1 MRKLFQVTA
10 ALAVL
15 LFVSSAGFAAN
26 AADFYLSLLRRGVA
40 DFDAGRY
47 QSALPPLRIAAF
59 GLIEASDRYQVA
71 QVYVALAADRLG
83 QADAA
88 REAAQR
94 VVAAERV
101 QKSFASLAIPA
112 PVRASFETLANKA
125 LTASEIAALTAP
137 AQPKAE
143 QPKPKQEVESKPPP
157 QQPAKAPETTPAAPA
172 PKNPPRTETQ
182 PPAKPA
188 PATTKPP
195 APKPV
200 PTAADFAAAE
210 KALAA
215 GELAEAQRIYRR
227 IVALSLT
234 HAEALRVA
242 EGFYRARDFA
252 GVLRAFDKAGTLA
265 RGEEPYRY
273 YRAVALYETGQIAA
287 AKKELAA
294 ALPFIQL
301 TPDVTANRRKIEGAK

>member
-47 QSALPPLRIAAF
+47 QSALPQLRIAAF
-59 GLIEASDRYQVA
+59 GLIEASDRYQLA
-71 QVYVALAADRLG
+71 QVYLALSADRLE

-101 QKSFASLAIPA
+101 QKSFAALAIPA
-112 PVRASFETLANKA
+112 PVRESFEALAKKA
-125 LTASEIAALTAP
+125 LTASEIATLTAP
-137 AQPKAE
+137 A
-143 QPKPKQEVESKPPP
+143 KPKQEVESKPPP
-157 QQPAKAPETTPAAPA
+157 PPPAKAPETTPAVPA

-182 PPAKPA
+182 TPAKPA

-215 GELAEAQRIYRR
+215 GELAEAQRVYRR
-227 IVALSLT
+227 LVALSLT